1 MIIGNKLILST
12 INKSVEN
19 KTFSHSYIFSG
30 DYGLGKKT
38 IAEYFAKTILCETNS
53 ACGICPSCVSI
64 NNKNNPDIVYVKP
77 TKKSLG
83 VQDIRSQVIQKLN
96 LKPYKYDYK
105 IFILENCE
113 TITIESQNAL
123 LKSIEEPPDYAIFF
137 LITENLNNFLSTI
150 LSRCIILKVKPVL
163 EQDVFNFL
171 ISNTDISNE
180 EAKFVSNYSDG
191 NIGFALDLIKD
202 EDFKENRNKI
212 IEYSTSIGNLNLVQ
226 ILKLVKN
233 FDKFKDDIEKYL
245 NILILFYRDVIVFKS
260 TKNKALLNQQDK
272 FLLIKNQSELYNLKN
287 LYKKIDA
294 IIDAKKN
301 LNNYA
306 NFNLTI
312 EVMLLKIKEK

>member
-30 DYGLGKKT
+30 NYGLGKKT

-137 LITENLNNFLSTI
+137 LITENLNNFLNTI

-226 ILKLVKN
+226 ILKLVKS

-260 TKNKALLNQQDK
+260 TKNKTLLNQQDK